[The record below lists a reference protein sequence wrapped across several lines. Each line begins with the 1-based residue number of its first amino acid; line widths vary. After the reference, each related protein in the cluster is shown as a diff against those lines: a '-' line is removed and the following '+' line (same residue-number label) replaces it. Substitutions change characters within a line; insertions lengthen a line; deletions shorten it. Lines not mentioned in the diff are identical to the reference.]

1 MKKLKCT
8 VKLISYNLKCANLR
22 NNNLVK
28 IKKTRFRLYATKKVG
43 KNIWHKNLWLILCG
57 GLIGLI
63 NGFFGGGGGMIAVP
77 VLERVLKLDSKH
89 AHATAIF
96 VIFPL
101 SIISASIYVVNG
113 YIKTLPLIYVTIGV
127 IFGGIL
133 GAFILKYLPS
143 KIVRIIFAI
152 IMLIGGI
159 KLIIWASF

>member
-1 MKKLKCT
+1 MKKLKCI
-8 VKLISYNLKCANLR
+8 VKLKSYNLKCASLKDNKRGKLK
-22 NNNLVK
+22 NSH
-28 IKKTRFRLYATKKVG
+28 FRLYATKKVD
-43 KNIWHKNLWLILCG
+43 KKAKHKKLWLFFSG

-77 VLERVLKLDSKH
+77 VLERVLNLDSKQ
-89 AHATAIF
+89 AHATAIL

-101 SIISASIYVVNG
+101 SIISASVYVVNG

-127 IFGGIL
+127 IFGGIF

-159 KLIIWASF
+159 KLIL